1 MSTLEIKFETGV
13 IKGTA
18 KKTFAFYERL
28 RFLAR
33 VKTTSVFLA
42 FSSGSLKS
50 GLMLR
55 ESRRR
60 ETAKWNLGL
69 RRDHKIGLRCYFKG
83 SCYRNNDKKVVA
95 TTTFIKVAMGTMLSQ
110 TISID
115 CQKVSSH
122 ALSHNVGNY
131 FILKIS
137 VVWILLRD
145 IPSYLYSYLLDLMF
159 ILPYI
164 LIILQFFTLSNDINI
179 LLIVSIDSNV
189 FYSMNE

>member
-1 MSTLEIKFETGV
+1 MSTLKIKFETGV

-18 KKTFAFYERL
+18 KKTFAFYERV

-131 FILKIS
+131 FILEIS
-137 VVWILLRD
+137 VVWILLYTFL
-145 IPSYLYSYLLDLMF
+145 P
-159 ILPYI
+159 ILVSSGFNVHFTVYM
-164 LIILQFFTLSNDINI
+164 IILQFFQLSNDINI
-179 LLIVSIDSNV
+179 LLDVSIASNV